1 MNIAVKTLVAAAA
14 AIFTIAPAIAQP
26 VHYSAAS
33 EIDARQARQQQRI
46 ERAFARGD
54 LSRYEVRNL
63 RQGQREIA
71 RAEAQ
76 ALADGHLNRREYR
89 HLSMLLDQ
97 ADEQIRSL
105 RRHPG

>member
-1 MNIAVKTLVAAAA
+1 MNLDLKLVVAAAA
-14 AIFTIAPAIAQP
+14 AILTIAPAVAQP
-26 VHYSAAS
+26 TPYTGAS
-33 EIDARQARQQQRI
+33 EIDVRQARQQQRI

-54 LSRYEVRNL
+54 LSRHEMRNL

-89 HLSMLLDQ
+89 HLTALLDQ
-97 ADEQIRSL
+97 ADEQIRAL
-105 RRHPG
+105 RRQPG

>member
-1 MNIAVKTLVAAAA
+1 MNLTLKTAVAAAA
-14 AIFTIAPAIAQP
+14 VIFTIAPAVAQP
-26 VHYSAAS
+26 AQYTAAS

-54 LSRYEVRNL
+54 LSRHEMRNL

-71 RAEAQ
+71 HAEAQ

-89 HLSMLLDQ
+89 HLSALLDQ
-97 ADEQIRSL
+97 ADEQIRAL
-105 RRHPG
+105 RRQPG